1 MTGVNRLFLTR
12 FGGGAFDNP
21 PYRIIDAIA
30 EVAAKFGACDLDVV
44 LVSYGRPDPAN
55 RALLP

>member
-1 MTGVNRLFLTR
+1 MNRLFLTR
-12 FGGGAFDNP
+12 FGGGALDNP
-21 PYRIIDAIA
+21 PFRIIDAIA